1 MKAGRRFPGFSLI
14 GVWAGLAVSVQAG
27 LIHRYGF
34 DNGAEDAIG
43 GVNGVA
49 SVADAWTEAPLY
61 TADIPPGAVA
71 GSPRLSLKTG
81 MSFGAKK
88 SGFTLDP
95 VVICSA
101 SGSYSLWLKADR
113 IDSYRTYTV
122 AALPV
127 TSGPLLKPKDPSTMQ
142 AVFGAERSAISALFS
157 TGVWHHVAVAW
168 DNPSGTGSFYLDGR
182 LIDTTRFSPNSIAP
196 TSVRIGGY
204 DLTGTSSNSLLN
216 QFEGHFYD
224 LQFYDHALSEAEAVS
239 LHAAPGSALPPS
251 ARLIHRYRFAGNAAD
266 SGGAIDGTATTEG
279 VWLEEPSYAAES
291 PPGAVEPVTALS
303 VGAEIG
309 SKKSGVKISR
319 DVLGAWGTV
328 CFRFKPRSSASGRY
342 VLNSGVNSGMV
353 LLQESGSNSMSVN
366 VVQAQNSSVSLPM
379 SGAFDDWHFF
389 AATWSA
395 PDGAASVYLDDAAAS
410 FVFSPTNW
418 SPSDLILG
426 GRDLD
431 ESSTH
436 LSSQFDGLIYDVQIY
451 RAPLSSTEVAS
462 LRSSSGQILLPERT
476 WLPSSI
482 SLPGGT
488 IMASAMATAAPYYA
502 DPSGSQNSGPAIQ
515 QAIDA
520 VGAQGG
526 GVVFVPPGFYRID
539 GTLSL
544 GYGVTLQGAGGSL
557 DGTVL
562 LATAGRG
569 DTNAAP
575 FISASLTEV
584 GIMDLAVYYP
594 EQTPDNIQPY
604 PATIRTRGA
613 ATLRNIL
620 FCNSFFGADVPMING
635 SVIENVRGTVL
646 NRGIFAP
653 FSSEFSWM
661 RDVEFSNRCWEQAN
675 EVFEGASMSAAAR
688 EALGTYTRQ
697 NLTGLELQRLDG
709 LVIDGFSAA
718 DAKLPVYMQPNPE
731 YPDNVFGFGGAV
743 SGFPEARRE
752 TGWSPWYYGMHYANL
767 DQVPEA
773 AGKAYKWV
781 AVPQPACTSVF
792 IDVMSAPYA
801 ALGNGAADDTLTIQ
815 RALSAA
821 GAAGGGTVYLPQG
834 IYKVTAPLT
843 VPDGVELRGP
853 VGTGKVR
860 EGRGICTLASYYGH
874 NTANPLTDP
883 ALITLGNHAG
893 VRGFSILHPL
903 QPYDVT
909 AIKPYPYD
917 IRGNGD
923 GCWIVDM
930 MLVNAWFGI
939 DLEANRNDN
948 FLVRDLW
955 ATVYYKGID
964 VGGGS
969 VGGKLERLAF
979 SGGPLAES
987 VWYRDQNTPEAKEA
1001 LLQFIKNNSI
1011 YYSFGASSNL
1021 TAWGLV
1027 GFQPDIQCRFYEQN
1041 GESTQHAEFWMSLF
1055 DVVGTFTIKAEQG
1068 SEVDWYG
1075 FFATSWGYLNWL
1087 NVDPAFQGPMRFY
1100 AKTIHQPHQTSAFTF
1115 TEPQV
1120 RFFDE
1125 VSLTTGKAASA
1136 DRTASGSSPANAVD
1150 RNSRTFWEAPA
1161 GSVLEVDLG
1170 AVLNID
1176 RFDVESVLFQDPSQI
1191 ITRAELHASAD
1202 GVHFVPVATN
1212 STSGYYWMSMP
1223 VKKTPARYV
1232 RLVAQSGAVTLK
1244 VAGFNLFNTSA
1255 TVRPVAGLS
1264 PVDAFTLRWASWPGH
1279 IYSVWHADSLTN
1291 GFTKI
1296 ADGIEGSSA
1305 TLEFMDP
1312 AAHQH
1317 KAAFYQLKVRSE
1329 E

>member
-1 MKAGRRFPGFSLI
+1 MCGTACAVFSLT
-14 GVWAGLAVSVQAG
+14 GQAG
-27 LIHRYGF
+27 LTHRYLF
-34 DNGAEDAIG
+34 DNGTGDSVG
-43 GVNGVA
+43 GLNGVA
-49 SVADAWTEAPLY
+49 SVHAAWTEAPLY
-61 TADIPPGAVA
+61 TVDIPEGAVST
-71 GSPRLSLKTG
+71 GPGLSLKTG
-81 MSFGAKK
+81 LNFGSKK
-88 SGFTLDP
+88 SGVTLDP
-95 VVICSA
+95 AVIRSA

-127 TSGPLLKPKDPSTMQ
+127 ASGPLLKPKDPSTMQ
-142 AVFGAERSAISALFS
+142 AVFGVERSAISALFS
-157 TGVWHHVAVAW
+157 TGVWHHVAVVW

-224 LQFYDHALSEAEAVS
+224 LQFYDHALSDAEAGA
-239 LHAAPGSALPPS
+239 LHAVPGYVLPPS
-251 ARLIHRYRFAGNAAD
+251 PRLIHRYRFAGNAAD
-266 SGGAIDGTATTEG
+266 SGGAIDGAATTGG
-279 VWLEEPSYAAES
+279 VWLEEPSYVAES
-291 PPGAVEPVTALS
+291 PPGAAEPVTALS
-303 VGAEIG
+303 VGANIG
-309 SKKSGVKISR
+309 SKKAGAKISR

-328 CFRFKPRSSASGRY
+328 CFHFKPRSSASGRY
-342 VLNSGVNSGMV
+342 VLNSEVNNGMV
-353 LLQESGSNSMSVN
+353 FLQNSVSNAMSVN
-366 VVQAQNSSVSLPM
+366 VVQAQNGSVSLPM

-395 PDGAASVYLDDAAAS
+395 PDGAASVYLDDATAS

-426 GRDLD
+426 GWNLD
-431 ESSTH
+431 ENSNH
-436 LSSQFDGLIYDVQIY
+436 LSNQFDGLIYDVQIY
-451 RAPLSSTEVAS
+451 RAPLSSTEVVA
-462 LRSSSGQILLPERT
+462 LRNSAGQILLPERT

-502 DPSGSQNSGPAIQ
+502 DPTGSQNSRPAIQ

-520 VGAQGG
+520 VLAQGG

-544 GYGVTLQGAGGSL
+544 GYGVTLRGAGGSL

-575 FISASLTEV
+575 FISAASTEV
-584 GIMDLAVYYP
+584 GIMDLAVYYT

-620 FCNSFFGADVPMING
+620 LCNSFFGIDCELINA

-718 DAKLPVYMQPNPE
+718 DANLPVYMQPNPD
-731 YPDNVFGFGGAV
+731 YPNNVFGFGGAV

-773 AGKAYKWV
+773 AGKAYKWA

-792 IDVMSAPYA
+792 IDVMSAPYT
-801 ALGNGAADDTLTIQ
+801 ALGNGVADDTLTIQ
-815 RALSAA
+815 RALSAV

-853 VGTGKVR
+853 VGTSKVR
-860 EGRGICTLASYYGH
+860 EGRGICTLASYHGH
-874 NTANPLTDP
+874 NTVNPLTDP

-893 VRGFSILHPL
+893 VRGFSIVHPL
-903 QPYDVT
+903 QLFDVT
-909 AIKPYPYD
+909 QIKPYPYD
-917 IRGNGD
+917 IRGNGT
-923 GCWIVDM
+923 GIWITDM
-930 MLVNAWFGI
+930 MLVNSCYGI
-939 DLEANRNDN
+939 DLAANRNDD
-948 FLVRDLW
+948 FLVRGVW
-955 ATVYYKGID
+955 ATAYYKGID

-1027 GFQPDIQCRFYEQN
+1027 GFQPDVQCRFYEQN
-1041 GESTQHAEFWMSLF
+1041 GAATENASFWMSLF
-1055 DVVGTFTIKAEQG
+1055 DVARTFTIKAEQG
-1068 SEVDWYG
+1068 RHINWYG
-1075 FFATSWGYLNWL
+1075 FFATSHGELNWL
-1087 NVDPAFQGPMRFY
+1087 SVDPAFQGPMNFY

-1115 TEPQV
+1115 TEPQIG
-1120 RFFDE
+1120 FYDE
-1125 VSLTTGKAASA
+1125 VSLADGKAASA

-1150 RNSRTFWEAPA
+1150 RNARSVWEAPA
-1161 GSVLEVDLG
+1161 GSFLEVDLG
-1170 AVLNID
+1170 GIMDID
-1176 RFDVESVLFQDPSQI
+1176 RLEVDSGFFEDPLYK
-1191 ITRAELHASAD
+1191 ITRAVLKVSTNGMDFTAI
-1202 GVHFVPVATN
+1202 ATN
-1212 STSGYYWMSMP
+1212 ITDYYWMSMP
-1223 VKKTPARYV
+1223 VTNVQARFV
-1232 RLVAQSGAVTLK
+1232 RLYPESSAGTVK
-1244 VAGFNLFNTSA
+1244 VAALKLYNTSA
-1255 TVRPVAGLS
+1255 AVRPVVEVS
-1264 PVDAFTLRWASWPGH
+1264 PYDPTTLRWASLPGH
-1279 IYSVWHADSLTN
+1279 TYSVWHTGSLTN

-1296 ADGIEGSSA
+1296 ADGVEGSGA
-1305 TLEFMDP
+1305 TLEFTDP

-1317 KAAFYQLKVRSE
+1317 KEAFYKLKVRSE